1 MVSGML
7 WSARKWLTCSAWYAV
22 VRKGWYLVVS
32 KGGGWREVFGMLW
45 RVRYGRCVI
54 QVTNY
59 YNSVLHYAVMGNK
72 YPLDVNDMVC
82 NKT

>member
-1 MVSGML
+1 
-7 WSARKWLTCSAWYAV
+7 
-22 VRKGWYLVVS
+22 VVS